1 MIYNIQNEVQKF
13 KKDYKDSLVEIKN
26 DFAIYLPFTVMS
38 DILEANRLE
47 YLYRPVKALNKNIL
61 TVKFRNVFDNQM
73 LSPNEKRMCIRLI
86 SDFDS
91 TELYKLWND
100 KDNILKVDSII
111 KTGKYKLNELVPE
124 IELDIIEE
132 SDENDDESDE
142 CDESDKNDDE
152 SDEGNDVSDEN
163 KNEDYMKNFST
174 SLISTL
180 RNDNDKRK
188 EINDMNIQPEQKS
201 SSIKKKSSF
210 EILMSDMANN
220 NFNANEDFETSIFL
234 QFYI

>member
-188 EINDMNIQPEQKS
+188 EINDMNI
-201 SSIKKKSSF
+201 
-210 EILMSDMANN
+210 
-220 NFNANEDFETSIFL
+220 
-234 QFYI
+234 